1 MSATNLSPT
10 SARVLPDQPYVRLPK
25 LLSVTRLWLPATL
38 VGVGLWW
45 RTSYRRME
53 ASIAAQVVN
62 VFGVDTVKATGT
74 PKILVLPKS
83 GTPFYALVSFGC
95 SSLSVLLTFA
105 ALGLI
110 VVRAPLPRR
119 VLAASIAAGIL
130 FVVNVV
136 RVAGVAA
143 VGSRYG
149 LTTMARVHD
158 WFGTAVTLLGSVV
171 AAGALYLAAA
181 FPNRRSRGGERQ
193 RHRSTGAS
201 SAIDRHSNRADVLTD
216 PSLGRKSLDSESL
229 DSESLENEAKHA

>member
-1 MSATNLSPT
+1 MSAADISTT
-10 SARVLPDQPYVRLPK
+10 STLRGQSSAHASK
-25 LLSVTRLWLPATL
+25 LFSVPRLWLPVVL
-38 VGVGLWW
+38 VAVGLWW

-62 VFGVDTVKATGT
+62 FFGVDTVRTTGT
-74 PKILVLPKS
+74 PKILVLPKT

-119 VLAASIAAGIL
+119 VMAAAIAAGIL
-130 FVVNVV
+130 FVVNVA

-149 LTTMARVHD
+149 ITTMARVHD
-158 WFGTAVTLLGSVV
+158 WFGTAVTLLGSVF
-171 AAGALYLAAA
+171 AAGALYLSAAL
-181 FPNRRSRGGERQ
+181 PNRRVR
-193 RHRSTGAS
+193 RSGKRNFDKLNSVDDSSDSSDWSAS
-201 SAIDRHSNRADVLTD
+201 PA
-216 PSLGRKSLDSESL
+216 SEV
-229 DSESLENEAKHA
+229 NHA